1 MEHNNVP
8 ESSGQPALAS
18 SDQNPPPKSQKSM
31 TKAERRE
38 IQERQRAEKAAKAT
52 EKPQTGAGK
61 GASKQAGP
69 STPRKP
75 KGAQETVTS
84 RAVSG
89 QAAPP
94 KTLRD
99 PKEGATAHDDLSR
112 KTHGLRIFSHFG
124 LTKSVSGK
132 GDIHPAIIRLALL
145 FSSFK
150 ISGANA
156 RCMATL
162 AAFKNVC
169 TLFDELSSLLHDRS
183 QVIQDYVTPPN
194 QMLSR
199 HLMTYLSPQISH
211 LVAARPMSVTMGNAI
226 RELKVEIS
234 NLDIDLPEQDVRSTS
249 KLTFHGPDTF

>member
-1 MEHNNVP
+1 MEHNNAT
-8 ESSGQPALAS
+8 ESSVQAASTS

-52 EKPQTGAGK
+52 EKPQPGAVK
-61 GASKQAGP
+61 VVSKQAGA

-75 KGAQETVTS
+75 KGAPETATS

-89 QAAPP
+89 QATSSKAH
-94 KTLRD
+94 RD
-99 PKEGATAHDDLSR
+99 LKEGAAAHDDLSR

-169 TLFDELSSLLHDRS
+169 TRLDDRGFNFM
-183 QVIQDYVTPPN
+183 IN
-194 QMLSR
+194 R
-199 HLMTYLSPQISH
+199 
-211 LVAARPMSVTMGNAI
+211 R
-226 RELKVEIS
+226 
-234 NLDIDLPEQDVRSTS
+234 
-249 KLTFHGPDTF
+249 

>member
-1 MEHNNVP
+1 MESNNAA
-8 ESSGQPALAS
+8 ELSAQATSTS
-18 SDQNPPPKSQKSM
+18 SDQNQPPKSQKSM

-52 EKPQTGAGK
+52 EKPQPGAGK
-61 GASKQAGP
+61 ATTKQAGP
-69 STPRKP
+69 STARKP
-75 KGAQETVTS
+75 KGAQEVSTS

-89 QAAPP
+89 QAAPS
-94 KTLRD
+94 KALRD
-99 PKEGATAHDDLSR
+99 LKEGATAHDDLSR

-169 TLFDELSSLLHDRS
+169 TSS
-183 QVIQDYVTPPN
+183 VYN
-194 QMLSR
+194 
-199 HLMTYLSPQISH
+199 
-211 LVAARPMSVTMGNAI
+211 
-226 RELKVEIS
+226 
-234 NLDIDLPEQDVRSTS
+234 
-249 KLTFHGPDTF
+249 